1 MIMQVM
7 MLTTHDSSD
16 YWLATIIMV
25 LVVHQMEDS
34 VTHWI
39 KDYPADKNMIV
50 QGKPIN
56 LLHHPLMEIYLVDS
70 VINLFDNQALQLI
83 S

>member
-25 LVVHQMEDS
+25 LIVHRMEDS
-34 VTHWI
+34 ATHWI
-39 KDYPADKNMIV
+39 EDYLAAIRTWLYK
-50 QGKPIN
+50 
-56 LLHHPLMEIYLVDS
+56 E
-70 VINLFDNQALQLI
+70 NQ
-83 S
+83 

>member
-25 LVVHQMEDS
+25 LIVHQVEDS
-34 VTHWI
+34 ATHWI
-39 KDYPADKNMIV
+39 KDYLAAIRTWLYK
-50 QGKPIN
+50 
-56 LLHHPLMEIYLVDS
+56 E
-70 VINLFDNQALQLI
+70 NQ
-83 S
+83 